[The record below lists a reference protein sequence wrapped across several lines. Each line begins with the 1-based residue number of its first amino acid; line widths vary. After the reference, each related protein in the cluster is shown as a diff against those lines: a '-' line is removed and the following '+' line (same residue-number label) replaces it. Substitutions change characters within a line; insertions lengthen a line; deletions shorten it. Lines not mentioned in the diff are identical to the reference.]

1 MEKTEQIE
9 IDRLSGQEDFSTSEI
24 AARIGYTRQSVNNA
38 MKELGLE
45 VKKTRR
51 GYRLTAQQADAIAKY
66 FGKEASFED
75 KAEKQEQGQEPE
87 QGQEEPLPQHPNN
100 SDIEKML
107 IESFERQL
115 AAKDKQIEELNE
127 QIKVAQQQL
136 DKAQDQISGLL
147 ETNKAL
153 SAAQA
158 VATAADKK
166 EILLA
171 EKAEESKKK
180 GFFARLFR

>member
-9 IDRLSGQEDFSTSEI
+9 KTPVQDGFSTSEV

-38 MKELGLE
+38 IKELGLE
-45 VKKTRR
+45 VMKTRK
-51 GYRLTAQQADAIAKY
+51 GYRLTAQQANAIAKY

-75 KAEKQEQGQEPE
+75 KAEEQGQEQE
-87 QGQEEPLPQHPNN
+87 QGQEEPLPQPLNN
-100 SDIEKML
+100 NDIEKML

-115 AAKDKQIEELNE
+115 AAKDKQIEELNK
-127 QIKVAQQQL
+127 QINAIQKQI
-136 DKAQDQISGLL
+136 DKAQEQIGGLL

-158 VATAADKK
+158 VTTAADKK

-171 EKAEESKKK
+171 EKAEEPKKK
-180 GFFARLFR
+180 GFFARLFG

>member
-1 MEKTEQIE
+1 MEKIEQIE
-9 IDRLSGQEDFSTSEI
+9 KTPGQEFFSTSEV
-24 AARIGYTRQSVNNA
+24 AARIGYTRQSINNA

-45 VKKTRR
+45 VEKTRK

-66 FGKEASFED
+66 FGAEASFED
-75 KAEKQEQGQEPE
+75 KAEEQSQEPE
-87 QGQEEPLPQHPNN
+87 QDQEEPLPQHPNN

-115 AAKDKQIEELNE
+115 AAKDKQIEELNK
-127 QIKVAQQQL
+127 QINAIQQQL
-136 DKAQDQISGLL
+136 DKAQEQIGGLL

-158 VATAADKK
+158 VTTAADKK

-171 EKAEESKKK
+171 EKAEEPKRK
-180 GFFARLFR
+180 GFFARLFG

>member
-1 MEKTEQIE
+1 MEKIEQIE
-9 IDRLSGQEDFSTSEI
+9 KTPGQEFFSTSEV
-24 AARIGYTRQSVNNA
+24 AARIGYTRQSINNA

-45 VKKTRR
+45 VEKTRK
-51 GYRLTAQQADAIAKY
+51 GYKLTSQQADAIAKY
-66 FGKEASFED
+66 FGAEASFED
-75 KAEKQEQGQEPE
+75 KAEEQSQEPE
-87 QGQEEPLPQHPNN
+87 QDQEEPLPQHPNN

-127 QIKVAQQQL
+127 LIKVAQKQL
-136 DKAQDQISGLL
+136 DKAQEQIGGLL

-158 VATAADKK
+158 VTTAADKK

-171 EKAEESKKK
+171 EKAEEPKRK
-180 GFFARLFR
+180 GFFARLFG

>member
-9 IDRLSGQEDFSTSEI
+9 QTPGQEGFSTSEV
-24 AARIGYTRQSVNNA
+24 AARIGYSRQSIANA

-45 VKKTRR
+45 VKKTRK
-51 GYRLTAQQADAIAKY
+51 GYRLNAQQADAIAKY

-75 KAEKQEQGQEPE
+75 KAEEQSQEPE
-87 QGQEEPLPQHPNN
+87 QDQEEPLPQHLNN

-127 QIKVAQQQL
+127 LIKVAQQQL
-136 DKAQDQISGLL
+136 DKAQEQIGSLL

-158 VATAADKK
+158 VTTAADKK

-171 EKAEESKKK
+171 EKAEEPKRK
-180 GFFARLFR
+180 GFFARLFG

>member
-1 MEKTEQIE
+1 MEKIEQIE
-9 IDRLSGQEDFSTSEI
+9 QTPGQEGFSTSEV
-24 AARIGYTRQSVNNA
+24 AARIGYTRQSVSNA

-66 FGKEASFED
+66 FGAEASFED
-75 KAEKQEQGQEPE
+75 KTEEQGQSQESE
-87 QGQEEPLPQHPNN
+87 QDQEEPLPQHPNN

-127 QIKVAQQQL
+127 LIKATQQQI
-136 DKAQDQISGLL
+136 DRAQEQIDSLL

-158 VATAADKK
+158 VTTAADKK

-171 EKAEESKKK
+171 EKADEPKKK
-180 GFFARLFR
+180 GFFARLFG